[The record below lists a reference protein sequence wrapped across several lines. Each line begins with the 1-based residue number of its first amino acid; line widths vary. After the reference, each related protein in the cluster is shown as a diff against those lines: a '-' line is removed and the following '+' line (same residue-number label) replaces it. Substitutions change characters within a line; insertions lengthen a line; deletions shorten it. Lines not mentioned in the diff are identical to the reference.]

1 MRLCPLWRMDQKK
14 FNKTSP
20 RIKVIQKIYNSL
32 MNPDTKIDFPK
43 NQYKKF
49 IKDVVLG
56 TLERIELIEE
66 TINQHL
72 NEDIDLKKTDRLLK
86 IILFAA
92 VYEFL
97 FKHNNPKNVIISEY
111 LLASE
116 YFLEKVQIGYL
127 NAILDKIS
135 KDLRK
140 DE

>member
-1 MRLCPLWRMDQKK
+1 M
-14 FNKTSP
+14 
-20 RIKVIQKIYNSL
+20 NS
-32 MNPDTKIDFPK
+32 NSEIEYPK

-49 IKDVVLG
+49 IKDVVTG
-56 TLERIELIEE
+56 TLERSELIEQ

-72 NEDIDLKKTDRLLK
+72 KTDIDLKKTDKLLK

-92 VYEFL
+92 VFELL
-97 FKHNNPKNVIISEY
+97 FKHNNPKNVVISEY

-127 NAILDKIS
+127 NAILDKMAKVI
-135 KDLRK
+135 RK

>member
-1 MRLCPLWRMDQKK
+1 MEQKK
-14 FNKTSP
+14 FKNPSP
-20 RIKVIQKIYNSL
+20 RIKIVQKIYNSL
-32 MNPDTKIDFPK
+32 MNPDTNIEYPK

-56 TLERIELIEE
+56 TLERSELIED
-66 TINQHL
+66 TVKKHL
-72 NEDIDLKKTDRLLK
+72 GEDIDLKKTDKLLK

-92 VYEFL
+92 TYELL
-97 FKHNNPKNVIISEY
+97 FKHNNPKKVVISEY

-127 NAILDKIS
+127 NDILDKIA
-135 KDLRK
+135 KVLRK

>member
-1 MRLCPLWRMDQKK
+1 MDQKK
-14 FNKTSP
+14 YKNSTP
-20 RIKVIQKIYNSL
+20 RIMIIQKIYNLL
-32 MNPDTKIDFPK
+32 MNPETKIDYPK

-49 IKDVVLG
+49 IKDVVSG
-56 TLERIELIEE
+56 TLERSELIEE
-66 TINQHL
+66 TINQHIGT
-72 NEDIDLKKTDRLLK
+72 DIDLKKTGKLLK

-92 VYEFL
+92 IFEL
-97 FKHNNPKNVIISEY
+97 MFKHNNPKKVIISEY

-135 KDLRK
+135 KVLRK

>member
-1 MRLCPLWRMDQKK
+1 
-14 FNKTSP
+14 
-20 RIKVIQKIYNSL
+20 
-32 MNPDTKIDFPK
+32 MNPDTNIEYPK

-56 TLERIELIEE
+56 TLERSELIED
-66 TINQHL
+66 TVKKHL
-72 NEDIDLKKTDRLLK
+72 GEDIDLKKTDKLLK

-92 VYEFL
+92 TYELL
-97 FKHNNPKNVIISEY
+97 FKHNNPKKVVISEY

-127 NAILDKIS
+127 NAILDKIA
-135 KDLRK
+135 KVLRK

>member
-1 MRLCPLWRMDQKK
+1 MDQKK
-14 FNKTSP
+14 YKNSTP
-20 RIKVIQKIYNSL
+20 RIMIIQKIYNSL
-32 MNPDTKIDFPK
+32 MNPDTKIDYPK

-56 TLERIELIEE
+56 TLERTELIEE

-72 NEDIDLKKTDRLLK
+72 STDIDLKKTDKLLK

-92 VYEFL
+92 IFEL
-97 FKHNNPKNVIISEY
+97 MFKHNNPKKVVISEY

-116 YFLEKVQIGYL
+116 FFLEKVQIGYL

-135 KDLRK
+135 KVLRK
-140 DE
+140 EE